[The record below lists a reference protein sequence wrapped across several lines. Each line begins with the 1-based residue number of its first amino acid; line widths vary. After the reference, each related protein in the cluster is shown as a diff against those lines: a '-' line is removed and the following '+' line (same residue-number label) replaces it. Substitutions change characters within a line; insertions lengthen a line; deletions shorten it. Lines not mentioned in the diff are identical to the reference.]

1 MKQWERHDKVEQR
14 EYAGTTAYWQQN
26 AEPYFVKGEPRLGLG
41 NSCDNTTSTT
51 PVNPAGPF
59 LNLFIFGQ
67 NLTPLAV
74 MQSCLQTGRIQSLA
88 GLAYTREGSA
98 YTPGGLAFTPEGLA
112 FTPGKLAYTLDGL
125 AYTLAGLAYT
135 REGSAYT
142 PGGLAYIQAAQNP
155 MHPMNKKRAACW
167 NKPKQSWTTWNWPI
181 NKRNW
186 IFWALVPIYDT
197 CMLLSQTYLRACHG
211 SACHGSTYSV
221 NVLNILSRF
230 LKSFHGYILYIIY
243 IYWTFVEQ
251 RAVHQ
256 TIAGRIAPRLKDYL
270 HSKQAKQNV
279 LKNNRWIGA
288 PLHGH
293 VLVLPVPWEASHSLT
308 TF

>member
-14 EYAGTTAYWQQN
+14 EYAGTTA
-26 AEPYFVKGEPRLGLG
+26 EPCFVKGEPRLGLG

-51 PVNPAGPF
+51 PANPAGLF

-88 GLAYTREGSA
+88 GLAYTH
-98 YTPGGLAFTPEGLA
+98 
-112 FTPGKLAYTLDGL
+112 
-125 AYTLAGLAYT
+125 
-135 REGSAYT
+135 EGSAYT
-142 PGGLAYIQAAQNP
+142 PGGLAYIQAEKNP

-167 NKPKQSWTTWNWPI
+167 SKPKQSWTTWNWPI

-186 IFWALVPIYDT
+186 ICLALLPIYDT
-197 CMLLSQTYLRACHG
+197 CMLLSQTYPRACHG

-230 LKSFHGYILYIIY
+230 LKSFHGCTVVSLCKRLLVYIY
-243 IYWTFVEQ
+243 IYILNLPW
-251 RAVHQ
+251 
-256 TIAGRIAPRLKDYL
+256 
-270 HSKQAKQNV
+270 AKG
-279 LKNNRWIGA
+279 LFIKR
-288 PLHGH
+288 
-293 VLVLPVPWEASHSLT
+293 
-308 TF
+308 